1 MTRDPKDTPIYTMS
15 HWFELLNTRYKIGN
29 TRLVFSYLQFDMN
42 ALRLRRWCFTL
53 NNPNEREVTNIK
65 KRLNVNDCIYAI
77 VGQER
82 GAATN
87 TFRLQGF
94 VHFKKQLHFNTLKCT
109 IGESAYIESARG
121 TDVQNKAYCEKDNDI
136 LIEIGE
142 PDNKYRQNQ
151 TNNYIYE
158 IEQKIANGDS
168 FAMICEDRTH

>member
-1 MTRDPKDTPIYTMS
+1 
-15 HWFELLNTRYKIGN
+15 
-29 TRLVFSYLQFDMN
+29 MN